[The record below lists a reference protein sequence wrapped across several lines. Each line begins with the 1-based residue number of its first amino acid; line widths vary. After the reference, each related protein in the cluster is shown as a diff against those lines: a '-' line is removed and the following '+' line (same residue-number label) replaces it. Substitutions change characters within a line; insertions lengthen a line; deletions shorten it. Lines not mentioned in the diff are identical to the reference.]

1 MQILLSLFLAFLQ
14 IGSVSFGGGYAMLP
28 YIETMIIENHGW
40 LTNSEFLDILAIS
53 QVTPGPIAIN
63 PATFIGFRYLGFWG
77 AVSATLGIVC
87 GPFIF
92 MSIVTR
98 FIEKYKSSD
107 ISEHIFTFL
116 RPITSALILSAA
128 YSTLLK
134 SVIDLKS
141 FIIFSA
147 SLMLLLFTKLH
158 PIVILMFFGF
168 LGLFI

>member
-1 MQILLSLFLAFLQ
+1 MQVLLSLFLAFLQ

-28 YIETMIIENHGW
+28 YIETVIINNHGW
-40 LTNSEFLDILAIS
+40 LTSSEFLDILAIS

-63 PATFIGFRYLGFWG
+63 AATFIGFRYQSFYG
-77 AVSATLGIVC
+77 ALVATLGIVC

-98 FIEKYKSSD
+98 FMEKYKSSKVF
-107 ISEHIFTFL
+107 EQIFLYL
-116 RPITSALILSAA
+116 RPITAALILTAA

-141 FIIFSA
+141 FAIFA
-147 SLMLLLFTKLH
+147 ISLMLLLFTKLH
-158 PIVILMFFGF
+158 PIMILLFFGVI
-168 LGLFI
+168 GIFI

>member
-1 MQILLSLFLAFLQ
+1 
-14 IGSVSFGGGYAMLP
+14 MLP

-63 PATFIGFRYLGFWG
+63 AATFIGFRYLGFWG

-98 FIEKYKSSD
+98 FI
-107 ISEHIFTFL
+107 
-116 RPITSALILSAA
+116 
-128 YSTLLK
+128 
-134 SVIDLKS
+134 
-141 FIIFSA
+141 
-147 SLMLLLFTKLH
+147 
-158 PIVILMFFGF
+158 
-168 LGLFI
+168 

>member
-1 MQILLSLFLAFLQ
+1 
-14 IGSVSFGGGYAMLP
+14 MLP

-63 PATFIGFRYLGFWG
+63 AATFIGFRYLGCWG

-116 RPITSALILSAA
+116 RPITAALILSAA